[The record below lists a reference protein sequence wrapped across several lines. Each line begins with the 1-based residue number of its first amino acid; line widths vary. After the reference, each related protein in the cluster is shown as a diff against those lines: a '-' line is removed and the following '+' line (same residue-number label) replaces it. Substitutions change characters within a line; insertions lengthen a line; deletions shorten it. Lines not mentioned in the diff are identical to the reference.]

1 MITAN
6 NVLNHVENVLMNVE
20 ELLVLQHKVKPYLF
34 IQKNLSKIISQLD

>member
-20 ELLVLQHKVKPYLF
+20 ELLVLQHRLNPTFLF
-34 IQKNLSKIISQLD
+34 KKI